1 MITVMKFMMIIVMRY
16 MQIALLNP
24 DFQTY
29 IFRLAGSPPD
39 FQKVNMWVGNLTT
52 I

>member
-1 MITVMKFMMIIVMRY
+1 MQVALRWVSLMIMVMKFMMIIVMRY

-29 IFRLAGSPPD
+29 IFR
-39 FQKVNMWVGNLTT
+39 
-52 I
+52 